1 MSQVLEDT
9 WLPALP
15 ELQEFIF
22 RGNQCSFV
30 LEKNTSLQL
39 FPSSTQQDLIWPKQP
54 LGERQT
60 VSHATTAPKAHLPSA
75 HSSDCGCRHEGSH
88 VSPVVT
94 GTCPHG
100 SEALLK
106 EVTAIPA
113 SDKASTLE
121 KYTNTK
127 VYKSTQIQK
136 VYKAI
141 HIQIPSR

>member
-1 MSQVLEDT
+1 MLFCAGEEHISA
-9 WLPALP
+9 ALP
-15 ELQEFIF
+15 ILHPTGSDLAKAAPGREADRLTRRHRPQ
-22 RGNQCSFV
+22 SSP
-30 LEKNTSLQL
+30 SL
-39 FPSSTQQDLIWPKQP
+39 
-54 LGERQT
+54 
-60 VSHATTAPKAHLPSA
+60 SA
-75 HSSDCGCRHEGSH
+75 HSSDHGCRHEGSH

-94 GTCPHG
+94 GTRPHR

-141 HIQIPSR
+141 RIQIPSW

>member
-1 MSQVLEDT
+1 MWVAKLSQVLEDT

-60 VSHATTAPKAHLPSA
+60 VSHAATAPKAHLPSLPTA
-75 HSSDCGCRHEGSH
+75 
-88 VSPVVT
+88 VT
-94 GTCPHG
+94 AAADTKARTCPQW
-100 SEALLK
+100 SLE
-106 EVTAIPA
+106 PA
-113 SDKASTLE
+113 
-121 KYTNTK
+121 
-127 VYKSTQIQK
+127 
-136 VYKAI
+136 
-141 HIQIPSR
+141 HIGLRLC